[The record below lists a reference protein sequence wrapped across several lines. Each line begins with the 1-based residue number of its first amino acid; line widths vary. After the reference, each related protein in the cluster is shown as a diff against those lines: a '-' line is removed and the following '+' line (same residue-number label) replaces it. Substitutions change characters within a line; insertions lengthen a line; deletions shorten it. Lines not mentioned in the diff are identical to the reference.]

1 MLIKKDA
8 KCDFREFTE
17 EKDPAKK
24 GHPGSTS
31 SYKPNLLG
39 EANIQITFHENDRD
53 GNAIK
58 AELDID
64 FFSDPLSHFFLEVVP
79 NKITGG
85 KTDPK
90 TVYVLPWMAALRKG
104 ISVRRTGLPDFYAER
119 SDSQWNAALQDSTR
133 KTIEHFGGA
142 GRWWLSS

>member
-1 MLIKKDA
+1 MIFANSQKKRIQPRRAIRDLQA
-8 KCDFREFTE
+8 ATNQ
-17 EKDPAKK
+17 
-24 GHPGSTS
+24 TS
-31 SYKPNLLG
+31 SAKRIY
-39 EANIQITFHENDRD
+39 TFHENNRD
-53 GNAIK
+53 VNAIK

-104 ISVRRTGLPDFYAER
+104 ISVRRTGLPDLYAER
-119 SDSQWNAALQDSTR
+119 SDSQWNATLQDSTR